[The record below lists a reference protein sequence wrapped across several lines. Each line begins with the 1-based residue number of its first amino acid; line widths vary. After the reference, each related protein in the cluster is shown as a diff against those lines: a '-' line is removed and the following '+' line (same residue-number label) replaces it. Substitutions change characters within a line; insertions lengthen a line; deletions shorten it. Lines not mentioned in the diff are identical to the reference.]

1 MIEWLRLAVSV
12 GSVHWV
18 GKIADTLAAG
28 MVFNSQ
34 DGRLTRGLREST
46 LASGWGGTASAGVYP
61 HGFVVMSRI
70 ARFTLVA
77 LAGAVVF
84 SFVGLRI
91 AEVAAAKPAMGK
103 PSAAKFPAAK
113 AAKGKTGKVKAAKS
127 NVAKGKAAAIRA
139 VAIKPADAK
148 ITKAKVAAVE
158 TSTAASKQTNSP
170 IGTHAPADSLQTAA
184 RVDQSLAAELSG
196 GASIAPDGGGSAAAL
211 PTAQRADDETFLRR
225 VSLDLAGDSPSPEEI
240 TAFALDPS
248 ADKRAK
254 AVERLLADTRFGENW
269 ARYWRDVIMY
279 RRTDDRAQIVGPTLE
294 AYLAEQFNRN
304 APWSEIASSFITA
317 TGDIREKGETALIM
331 AQMGQ
336 APEIAAETAR
346 IFMGVQVQ
354 CAQCHDHPTDRWKR
368 KQFHEL
374 AAFFP
379 RVDVRPVRNADKR
392 TFQVVSRDF
401 QLPRRAANPNRPNR
415 DIEHY
420 MPDLKDPGSKGTL
433 MQPVLFVTGQKLDTG
448 ASDTQRREAL
458 AEWLTAKKDPWFAK
472 AFVNRIW
479 AEMVGEGFYE
489 PVDDMGPDRTCSA
502 PKTLDILAMAFAS
515 RNYDVKWLYRTIAA
529 TEAYQRES
537 RSRREPGEGAPFVAN
552 CPQPLRADQLY
563 DALVSALGI
572 KEPDFLRQRGGANPL
587 ALQRGPRGEFNRTF
601 GFDPSQRRDEVASS
615 IPQALVMM
623 NSPIVNRAINAR
635 NAQSM
640 LGQIL
645 AETKDDEAV
654 ATELY
659 LRCLA
664 REPKPEE
671 LKTCLAH
678 LREAGNRGAAFE
690 DILWALVNS
699 TEFLHRR

>member
-1 MIEWLRLAVSV
+1 MSKFASVASAAVGAAVVLSV
-12 GSVHWV
+12 V
-18 GKIADTLAAG
+18 GWQTAGVLAAKPS
-28 MVFNSQ
+28 VAKPAKAKAAAK
-34 DGRLTRGLREST
+34 
-46 LASGWGGTASAGVYP
+46 LAKATPAK
-61 HGFVVMSRI
+61 I
-70 ARFTLVA
+70 
-77 LAGAVVF
+77 
-84 SFVGLRI
+84 
-91 AEVAAAKPAMGK
+91 AAAKPTPVKPTESKAIAGK
-103 PSAAKFPAAK
+103 KPAADSK
-113 AAKGKTGKVKAAKS
+113 KT
-127 NVAKGKAAAIRA
+127 N
-139 VAIKPADAK
+139 P
-148 ITKAKVAAVE
+148 
-158 TSTAASKQTNSP
+158 P

-184 RVDQSLAAELSG
+184 RVDQSLAAELSNG
-196 GASIAPDGGGSAAAL
+196 DVASTGATATK
-211 PTAQRADDETFLRR
+211 PTAQRTDDETFLRR
-225 VSLDLAGDSPSPEEI
+225 VSLDLVGNTPSPEEV

-254 AVERLLADTRFGENW
+254 AVERLLADSRFGTNW
-269 ARYWRDVIMY
+269 ARYWRDVIMV
-279 RRTDDRAQIVGPTLE
+279 RRTDERSQIVGPTLE
-294 AYLAEQFNRN
+294 AYLTDEFNKN
-304 APWSEIASSFITA
+304 TPWSEIASSFITA
-317 TGDIREKGETALIM
+317 TGDVREKGETALVM

-379 RVDVRPVRNADKR
+379 RVDARPDRSGEKR

-401 QLPRRAANPNRPNR
+401 PQRGPGNPNRPAR
-415 DIEHY
+415 DTEHY
-420 MPDLKDPGSKGTL
+420 MPDLKDPGAKGTL
-433 MQPVLFVTGQKLDTG
+433 MQPVLFVTGQKLDAG
-448 ASDTQRREAL
+448 ATDEQRRDAL
-458 AEWLTAKKDPWFAK
+458 AGWLTAKKNPWFAK

-489 PVDDMGPDRTCSA
+489 PVDDMGPDRVCSA
-502 PKTLDILAMAFAS
+502 PKSLDILAMAFAQ
-515 RNYDVKWLYRTIAA
+515 RDYDVKWLYRTIAA

-563 DALVSALGI
+563 DVLVTALGI
-572 KEPDFLRQRGGANPL
+572 KEPEIPRPRGGYANP
-587 ALQRGPRGEFNRTF
+587 LQRGPRGEFNRTF
-601 GFDPSQRRDEVASS
+601 GFDPSERRDEVASS

-623 NSPIVNRAINAR
+623 NSPVVNRAINAR
-635 NAQSM
+635 NAQSV

-645 AETKDDEAV
+645 AETNDDEAV

-664 REPKPEE
+664 REPKPDE

-678 LREAGNRGAAFE
+678 VRETGNRGTAFE